1 LGSSGEEIKSMN
13 IRSFVERTIYSS
25 LSEESSYKR
34 FLLFPLYLI
43 SLLYCFLIQLRHTLY
58 KTGVFKSY
66 SLPCRVVSIGNI
78 TMGGTGKTP
87 TVIYLAR
94 LFKEHGLRTTVI
106 SRGYKAKSSEKVA
119 VVSNGERI
127 LLNAQDAGDEPFL
140 LSKAL
145 PGVPIIIGRDRVLS
159 GRYAADRFSAEIVLL
174 DDGFQCVRLKRDADI
189 LLIDLYY
196 GFGNGH
202 LLPRGILREPL
213 IHLHRAHIFLLTKR
227 TGRRDD
233 QTIESKIISFKPD
246 AQIFFA
252 SYEIKCVTTLKEEKE
267 IDLNHLKGKK
277 VLALSG
283 IANPRYFSYLLR
295 QHGMSVIEEWIL
307 PDHHCYTS
315 KDARKVS
322 GCLNCIDFIITT
334 AKDSVKMDKEI
345 FKRFPILV
353 LEIMLKVHDEQRFK
367 SALFKLIS

>member
-1 LGSSGEEIKSMN
+1 MN
-13 IRSFVERTIYSS
+13 IRAFFERTIYSS
-25 LSEESSYKR
+25 FSEESICKR

-43 SLLYCFLIQLRHTLY
+43 SLLYRFLVQLRHTLY

-87 TVIYLAR
+87 TVIYLAQ
-94 LFKEHGLRTTVI
+94 LFKKQGLSTAVL
-106 SRGYKAKSSEKVA
+106 SRGYKGRSSEKIA

-127 LLNAQDAGDEPFL
+127 LLNVGDAGDEPVL

-159 GRYAADRFSAEIVLL
+159 GRYVVDHFSPEIVLL
-174 DDGFQCVRLKRDADI
+174 DDGFQHVRLKRDADI

-213 IHLHRAHIFLLTKR
+213 IHLNQAHLFLLTKR
-227 TGRRDD
+227 IDGKGD
-233 QTIESKIISFKPD
+233 QTIENKIMSFKPD
-246 AQIFFA
+246 AQLFFA
-252 SYEIKCVTTLKEEKE
+252 SYEIKCVTTLKEGKE
-267 IDLNHLKGKK
+267 IDLNHLKKKK

-283 IANPRYFSYLLR
+283 IANPHYFSYLLR
-295 QHGMSVIEEWIL
+295 QQGMSVIEEWML

-315 KDARKVS
+315 KNARKLS
-322 GCLNCIDFIITT
+322 EYLNRIDFIITT
-334 AKDSVKMDKEI
+334 AKDSAKMDKEV
-345 FKRFPILV
+345 FEKFPILV
-353 LEIMLKVHDEQRFK
+353 LEIMLKIHDEQRFK
-367 SALFKLIS
+367 DALFKLIS